1 MSDNLSPE
9 ENRTTTSVPKAN
21 RRSKFLGFGLAL
33 VTVMGVLAYVSVQNQ
48 RSKLAANKPSDKAP
62 PAVSL
67 PVQLPDSVFIDQSER
82 EVQLSEFE
90 DQFWIA
96 DIIFTR
102 CPGPCTRMT
111 KKMVELQKLVPKE
124 APVRFISFTA
134 DPSHDTP
141 EVLLRYAQKHGAD
154 TDRWSFLTGSK
165 QDIYDFVID
174 GLRLAVADNKPENR
188 TSIDDLF
195 IHSTMFALVDRS
207 GNIRGWY
214 NESDE
219 KMVVKLGQDLLALFK
234 EKAPEKESS
243 VVKEK

>member
-9 ENRTTTSVPKAN
+9 ENRTTGVPKAN
-21 RRSKFLGFGLAL
+21 RRSKFLGIGLAL
-33 VTVMGVLAYVSVQNQ
+33 VTVMGILAYVSVQNQ
-48 RSKLAANKPSDKAP
+48 RSKLGANKKSDKAP
-62 PAVSL
+62 PAISV
-67 PVQLPDSVFIDQSER
+67 PVQLPDSVFIDQSEQ

-124 APVRFISFTA
+124 APVRFLSFTA

-141 EVLLRYAQKHGAD
+141 EVLLRYAEKHGAD

-165 QDIYDFVID
+165 QEIYDFAIE
-174 GLRLAVADNKPENR
+174 GLRLAVAENQPENR

-234 EKAPEKESS
+234 EKEPQRENSS
-243 VVKEK
+243 VEEL